1 MGMLKKVERVRIF
14 DQAVVQLR
22 TAILD
27 GQYLPGSRL
36 PTEQELCEVMEV
48 GRSTIREAMRVL
60 EAEGLIQVRRG
71 SGAYVTGQLNP
82 LATRGEILGWM
93 AQRKESVLQILEV
106 RESIEWL
113 TTSLAAT
120 APTPELVDQLQEIVR
135 LQKEECDKRDGEP
148 DIDALADLDI
158 EFHLAI
164 SEAGGNDIAH
174 EIVTHVVPA
183 FSDANRAFLW
193 AGQGGT
199 TSIEEHQAIVDAIAS
214 GNQSAAEKAMRE
226 HIVRVRDDIRA
237 YLGQVSEE

>member
-1 MGMLKKVERVRIF
+1 MLKKVERVRIF

-27 GQYLPGSRL
+27 GKYPPGSRL
-36 PTEQELCEVMEV
+36 PTEQELCEVMDV

-93 AQRKESVLQILEV
+93 AQRKDSMLQILEV

-113 TTSLAAT
+113 TTSLAA
-120 APTPELVDQLQEIVR
+120 ASPSQELVDKLQSIVD
-135 LQKEECDKRDGEP
+135 LQMAELKRGNGEP
-148 DIDALADLDI
+148 DINVLADLDI

-183 FSDANRAFLW
+183 FSEANRAFLW

-199 TSIEEHQAIVDAIAS
+199 FSVEEHQAIVDAIAS
-214 GNQSAAEKAMRE
+214 GNRSAAEKAMRE
-226 HIVRVRDDIRA
+226 HIARVRSNIRS
-237 YLGQVSEE
+237 YLDEASDH